1 MTSDTYTLADLGWSA
16 HFMQQLDL
24 EEVETLIPARLSAVQ
39 RATATARHENGE
51 AQVLVP
57 SDQNTGDY
65 AIGDWVLLNPDLLR
79 IERRLERFSVLE
91 RRAAGTDVKTQLM
104 AANVNTLF
112 LVSSCNDDFNP
123 ARLERYLALAAQSD
137 IQPVLVLTKA
147 DLVDDPDSFTDQA
160 RRLAR
165 DLPVLTLDARS
176 EEGVAKLLEW
186 WPKRQTAILLGSSGV
201 GKSTLVNSLTDAGQ
215 DTGGIR
221 EDDAKGRHTTTERS
235 LHRSEHGGWL
245 IDTPGL
251 RALRLHS
258 AAEGIDSVFA
268 DVTDLADT
276 CRFSNCTHENEPG
289 CAVRAAINAGTLDPE
304 RLDRWQKLRAEDDR
318 NSETIAQSRKREKRF
333 GKVVKEA
340 MNERRKRGKY

>member
-1 MTSDTYTLADLGWSA
+1 MTSDIFTLADLGWSA
-16 HFMQQLDL
+16 HFMQQLEL
-24 EEVETLIPARLSAVQ
+24 EEFETLIPARLSAVQ
-39 RATATARHENGE
+39 RSTATAMHPGGE

-57 SDQNTGDY
+57 SDQSTGDY
-65 AIGDWVLLNPDLLR
+65 AIGDWVVLNPDLLR
-79 IERRLERFSVLE
+79 IERRLDRLSLLE

-112 LVSSCNDDFNP
+112 VVSSCNDDFNP

-137 IQPVLVLTKA
+137 IQPVMVLTKA
-147 DLVDDPDSFTDQA
+147 DLVENPDTYADQA
-160 RRLAR
+160 RALSR
-165 DLPVLTLDARS
+165 DLPVLTVDARS
-176 EEGVAKLLEW
+176 EAGVAKLFDW
-186 WPKRQTAILLGSSGV
+186 WPKQQTAILLGSSGV
-201 GKSTLVNSLTDAGQ
+201 GKSTLVNSLTGADQ

-258 AAEGIDSVFA
+258 AADGIDSVFA
-268 DVTDLADT
+268 EVSELAAT
-276 CRFSNCTHENEPG
+276 CRFSDCTHAGEPG
-289 CAVRAAINAGTLDPE
+289 CAVGAAIKSGELDPE

-318 NSETIAQSRKREKRF
+318 NSETLEQSRKRAKRF

-340 MNERRKRGKY
+340 MSERKRRGK